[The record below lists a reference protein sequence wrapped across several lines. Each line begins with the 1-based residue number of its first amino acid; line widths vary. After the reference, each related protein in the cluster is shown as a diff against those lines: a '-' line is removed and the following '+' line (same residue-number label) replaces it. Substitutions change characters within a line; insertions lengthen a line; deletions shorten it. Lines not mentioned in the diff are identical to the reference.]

1 MLYEWKIALRFLK
14 DGKAQT
20 LFILLGIAVGVAVQ
34 IFLSSLISGLQE
46 NLIDTTIGNR
56 AHITITA
63 KANSSI
69 NIPDFEYINTPK
81 KEDKLGYLLIQGF
94 IIGTTSAS
102 GPIFNIVVKRDNLV
116 LVVFIST
123 MAGLISSF
131 VPARKS
137 SSLNPMEV
145 IRNG

>member
-1 MLYEWKIALRFLK
+1 MVQKSKQIGILK
-14 DGKAQT
+14 AMGAT
-20 LFILLGIAVGVAVQ
+20 SNSASS
-34 IFLSSLISGLQE
+34 IFLIQGGVLGFIGGIFGILI
-46 NLIDTTIGNR
+46 
-56 AHITITA
+56 
-63 KANSSI
+63 
-69 NIPDFEYINTPK
+69 
-81 KEDKLGYLLIQGF
+81 GYLLIQGF
-94 IIGTTSAS
+94 VIGTTSDS

>member
-1 MLYEWKIALRFLK
+1 MSF
-14 DGKAQT
+14 
-20 LFILLGIAVGVAVQ
+20 
-34 IFLSSLISGLQE
+34 
-46 NLIDTTIGNR
+46 
-56 AHITITA
+56 
-63 KANSSI
+63 
-69 NIPDFEYINTPK
+69 
-81 KEDKLGYLLIQGF
+81 
-94 IIGTTSAS
+94 IGTSFANEFNLTPGDLINLSLPGDS
-102 GPIFNIVVKRDNLV
+102 TQSFIVGGIFDLEIVVKRDNLL